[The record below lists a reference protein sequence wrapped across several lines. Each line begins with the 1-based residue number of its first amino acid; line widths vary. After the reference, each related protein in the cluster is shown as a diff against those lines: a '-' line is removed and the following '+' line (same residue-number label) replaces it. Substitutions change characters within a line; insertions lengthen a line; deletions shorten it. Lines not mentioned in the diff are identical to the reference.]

1 MRRQAMAALLA
12 VLLVLSGCGKK
23 SEKTA
28 YTADD
33 VTALMDAGA
42 FTGELEQVDGA
53 VAAALFGLDSST
65 VVEITCYMAINTA
78 VSADEVAVFV
88 LTDEAAAKAASSACQ
103 AHVDSRTESSS
114 QYCPDQ
120 VPKLEDAVIS
130 RQGST
135 VLLAVGETEPLA
147 AALEELS

>member
-1 MRRQAMAALLA
+1 MKRQVMAALLA
-12 VLLVLSGCGKK
+12 VLLLLSGCGKK

-28 YTADD
+28 YTAQD

-42 FTGELEQVDGA
+42 FSGDMEQVDGA
-53 VAAALFGLDSST
+53 VAAALFGLDSNT
-65 VVEITCYMAINTA
+65 VVEITCYMATNSA

-120 VPKLEDAVIS
+120 VPKLEAAVI
-130 RQGST
+130 RRLGST
-135 VLLAVGETEPLA
+135 VLLAVGDTEVLSTA
-147 AALEELS
+147 VDELT

>member
-1 MRRQAMAALLA
+1 MKKQMIAAMLA
-12 VLLVLSGCGKK
+12 VLLLLSGCGKK

-33 VTALMDAGA
+33 VTTLMDSGA
-42 FTGELEQVDGA
+42 FSGDMEQVDSA
-53 VAAALFGLDSST
+53 VAATLFGLDTNT
-65 VVEITCYMAINTA
+65 VVEITCYMATNSA

-88 LTDEAAAKAASSACQ
+88 LTDEEAAKTAVSACQ

-120 VPKLEDAVIS
+120 VPKLEAAVIQ
-130 RQGST
+130 RLGST
-135 VLLAVGETEPLA
+135 VLLAVGDTEILPTA
-147 AALEELS
+147 VDELT

>member
-88 LTDEAAAKAASSACQ
+88 LTDGDAAATAESACQ
-103 AHVDSRTESSS
+103 APPDSRTESS
-114 QYCPDQ
+114 D
-120 VPKLEDAVIS
+120 
-130 RQGST
+130 
-135 VLLAVGETEPLA
+135 
-147 AALEELS
+147 